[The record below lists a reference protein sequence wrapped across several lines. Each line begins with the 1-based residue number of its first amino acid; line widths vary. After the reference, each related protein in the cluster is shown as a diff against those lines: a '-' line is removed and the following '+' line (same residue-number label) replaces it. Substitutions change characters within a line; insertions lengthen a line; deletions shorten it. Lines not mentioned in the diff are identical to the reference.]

1 MNVFITIWHT
11 LRNTLKAMRNGEFLL
26 RIRAD
31 KYYMHIMY
39 LFLLMWMTILLSLQV
54 DKTLSRVG
62 DNKVALERLRIHHAE
77 KEAAL
82 VKLHSASAAEIRLQE
97 LGSQARLPQEP
108 ATVVK
113 TR

>member
-1 MNVFITIWHT
+1 MSFKSFWHSIG
-11 LRNTLKAMRNGEFLL
+11 NTFRAIRSGELLL

-54 DKTLSRVG
+54 DKTLARVG
-62 DNKVALERLRIHHAE
+62 DNENALKALRIHHAE

-82 VKLHSASAAEIRLQE
+82 VKLKSASAAEIRLQE
-97 LGSQARLPQEP
+97 LGSPATLPNEP
-108 ATVVK
+108 ATLIK
-113 TR
+113 KK